1 MEKEKCFALRKKNVC
16 IALTEGECPG
26 FDGCA
31 FYKTV
36 SQAEGDKRKISDHI
50 ASLPFERR
58 KQISDKYYDGK
69 MEWEGVPYD
78 R

>member
-1 MEKEKCFALRKKNVC
+1 MEKEKCFALRKGNAC
-16 IALTEGECPG
+16 IALTEGECTG
-26 FDGCA
+26 FDGCS

-36 SQAEGDKRKISDHI
+36 LQAEGDKRKVSDRI
-50 ASLPFERR
+50 ASLPYERR